1 MKQLDFFNTLEQTKA
16 ICPVCGNGFEKTRRW
31 QKFCSKECLFKKH
44 NAYERIKT
52 SCVECGNV
60 FEKSS
65 TNKFKICCSVICN
78 IKHRDKNKLI
88 KIKGICIECGN
99 GFEHSNINKLKKYC
113 SNSCCQKYNR
123 DKRAKNKLKSKKKQE
138 VFNIKSNVN
147 IIHYNHDHDY
157 TEFCPST
164 VNISLGSWEH
174 CLYCGELPNNQD
186 HVIPFSYYSIKERKT
201 NAGSSEGVKVKA
213 CVECNSLL
221 SNKYFSNIIDRIED
235 VKNSIYKRNRKVLK
249 NKEWDDYDLDELN
262 YTLKTKVLSVEIKR
276 RIAKR
281 RIDWITSEKGI
292 HYLDNIKSEIK
303 DMFGVDHF
311 LRKFFCC

>member
-1 MKQLDFFNTLEQTKA
+1 MEQLDFFNTLEQTKPV
-16 ICPVCGNGFEKTRRW
+16 CPVCGNSFEKNVNYR
-31 QKFCSKECLFKKH
+31 KYCSQECAFKKH
-44 NAYERIKT
+44 IKYERIKT
-52 SCVECGNV
+52 SCIECGNV
-60 FEKSS
+60 FEKSI

-78 IKHRDKNKLI
+78 IKHRDKNKL
-88 KIKGICIECGN
+88 KVKNICTGCGN
-99 GFEHSNINKLKKYC
+99 VFEQYKTNKLKKYC
-113 SNSCCQKYNR
+113 SEVCYQKKYNR
-123 DKRAKNKLKSKKKQE
+123 DKNKLILKEKKKE
-138 VFNIKSNVN
+138 FSYIKPDIN
-147 IIHYNHDHDY
+147 IIHYKHDHDY

-164 VNISLGSWEH
+164 VNVSFGSWEH
-174 CLYCGELPNNQD
+174 CLYCGELPNSQD
-186 HVIPFSYYSIKERKT
+186 HVIPFSYYSIKERKP

-213 CVECNSLL
+213 CMECNSLL

-262 YTLKTKVLSVEIKR
+262 YTLKTKVLSVETKR

-292 HYLDNIKSEIK
+292 HYLDNIKSQVK
-303 DMFGVDHF
+303 DQFGIDHF